1 MIIWYTYSGPS
12 EAYILAREDAISVW
26 RRLMGPTKVF
36 ECQLSNP
43 DSIRAKHGLTD
54 TRNATHGSG
63 NFVLFD
69 VLINGVILINTHIL
83 FTVTLLVIP
92 WNN

>member
-1 MIIWYTYSGPS
+1 
-12 EAYILAREDAISVW
+12 LAREDAISVW

-36 ECQLSNP
+36 QCQLSNP

-69 VLINGVILINTHIL
+69 VLINGVILDLNNTDIL
-83 FTVTLLVIP
+83 YYTYSNTLE
-92 WNN
+92 

>member
-1 MIIWYTYSGPS
+1 
-12 EAYILAREDAISVW
+12 LAREDAISVW

-36 ECQLSNP
+36 QCQLSNP

-63 NFVLFD
+63 NFVLFAI
-69 VLINGVILINTHIL
+69 LINGVIFINTHIL
-83 FTVTLLVIP
+83 LHCYTFSKEVILIYIGILLIL
-92 WNN
+92 NYI

>member
-1 MIIWYTYSGPS
+1 
-12 EAYILAREDAISVW
+12 
-26 RRLMGPTKVF
+26 MGPTKVF
-36 ECQLSNP
+36 QCQLSHP

-69 VLINGVILINTHIL
+69 VLINGGKLTLNNIHIL
-83 FTVTLLVIP
+83 LHCYIYSNTLK
-92 WNN
+92 